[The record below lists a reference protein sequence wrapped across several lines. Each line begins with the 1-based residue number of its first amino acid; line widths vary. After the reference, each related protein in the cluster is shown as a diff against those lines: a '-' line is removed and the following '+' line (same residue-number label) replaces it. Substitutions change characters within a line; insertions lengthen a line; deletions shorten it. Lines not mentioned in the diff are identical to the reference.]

1 MLKRLIN
8 SILNRLWMMSCRKEY
23 KQFQKALNRGIR
35 QTQEE
40 LLLSI
45 LDRNKKTIYG
55 RQYGFSGISSIKQY
69 QKNVPLTIM
78 EDYSSYINKMAV
90 GVQNVLTKQEVLLFE
105 LSSGST
111 SSSKLIPYTKG
122 LKEDFH
128 KGVYPWLFDM
138 YTKRPAL
145 WHGKAYW
152 TLSPQVNEVK
162 FTEGGIRVGFDKD
175 NDYFGF
181 FLKFIFDLLM
191 AIPDDLRFIQNI
203 DAFRY
208 VCLLFLLKDRDLSFI
223 SIWNPTFLSLL
234 MDTLSDNWDKLLHDL
249 AHGTICLDRV
259 RPELKRELEKKLG
272 KNKDRAWELKEVY
285 DVYQREKG
293 SRREHDPSLFEMIW
307 KDMALISCWTDS
319 HSALF
324 KEEIRKYFPHVEIQG
339 KGLLATE
346 GIVSFPITGLEAPIL
361 SIRSHFMEF
370 KSIDTGE
377 IKTADELELDKEYS
391 VIITTNGGLYRYQLA
406 DIVLVKGFHK
416 SCPLI
421 SFVGKEEKVSDYFG
435 EKLNEYHVNKVLN
448 DVFDELNIKS
458 VFYMV
463 APETDTDKNHFYVL
477 FLELDKLGVD
487 RCTLSRIE
495 KRLEEELEKNFHYE
509 YCIRLKQ
516 LLPIRLFIID
526 GGGKEAYINR
536 CRTLGQKF
544 GDIKPAILHT
554 KTGWDD
560 VFDGKYLC

>member
-1 MLKRLIN
+1 
-8 SILNRLWMMSCRKEY
+8 MSCRKEY
-23 KQFQKALNRGIR
+23 KQFKKALKRGIR
-35 QTQEE
+35 QAQED

-45 LDRNKKTIYG
+45 LYRNKNTVYG

-69 QKNVPLTIM
+69 QESVPLTIM
-78 EDYSSYINKMAV
+78 EDYSTYINEMSAGK
-90 GVQNVLTKQEVLLFE
+90 QNVLTKQKVILFE

-122 LKEDFH
+122 LKKDFH
-128 KGVYPWLFDM
+128 KGVYPWLYDM
-138 YTKRPAL
+138 YAKRPAL

-152 TLSPQVNEVK
+152 SLSPQVNEVK
-162 FTEGGIRVGFDKD
+162 FTKGGIRVGFEKD

-181 FLKFIFDLLM
+181 FPKFIFDLLM
-191 AIPDDLRFIQNI
+191 AIPDDLRLIQNI

-208 VCLLFLLKDRDLSFI
+208 VCLLFLLKERDLSFI

-234 MDTLSDNWDKLLHDL
+234 LDTLIDNWDNLLHDL
-249 AHGTICLDRV
+249 AHGTICLDSV
-259 RPELKRELEKKLG
+259 RPELKRQLEKKLG
-272 KNKDRAWELKEVY
+272 KNIDRAKELKEIY
-285 DVYQREKG
+285 YVYQREKG
-293 SRREHDPSLFEMIW
+293 RTEEHGPSLFEMIW
-307 KDMALISCWTDS
+307 KDMSLVSCWTDS

-324 KEEIRKYFPHVEIQG
+324 KEEIREHFPHVEIQG

-361 SIRSHFMEF
+361 SFRSHFMEF

-377 IKTADELELDKEYS
+377 IKIADELDHDKEYS

-406 DIVLVKGFHK
+406 DIVLVRGFHK
-416 SCPLI
+416 ACPLV

-448 DVFDELNIKS
+448 DVYDELNIKP

-463 APETDTDKNHFYVL
+463 APEIDTDMNHFYVL
-477 FLELDKLGVD
+477 FLELDELGLD
-487 RCTLSRIE
+487 KYTLSCIE
-495 KRLEEELEKNFHYE
+495 KSLEEKLEKNFHYE
-509 YCIRLKQ
+509 YCIRLNQ
-516 LLPIRLFIID
+516 LQPIRIFIID

-536 CRTLGQKF
+536 CRMLGQKV
-544 GDIKPAILHT
+544 GDIKPVILHT

-560 VFDGKYLC
+560 VFDGSYIS